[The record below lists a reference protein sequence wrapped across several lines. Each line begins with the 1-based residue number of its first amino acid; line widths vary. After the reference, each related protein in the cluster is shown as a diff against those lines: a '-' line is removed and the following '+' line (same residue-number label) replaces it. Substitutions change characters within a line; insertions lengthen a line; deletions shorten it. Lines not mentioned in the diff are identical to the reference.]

1 MDDLWYMTVATV
13 ADIWKRPA
21 FESERV
27 NQTLYGEFVRRDI
40 KQGKY
45 LKVFTDDS
53 YTGWIRQDHL
63 VPVVETMSDLKSARV
78 KSIFA
83 ELYRSEKSRILSGRL
98 PFGARVIFDIAAQKR
113 DEQSSRIKL
122 EYPKGWIESG
132 DLLLRRAD
140 QVALTTVIRT
150 FKKFTG
156 TPYLW
161 GGRSSYGCD
170 CSGFIQL
177 VFGYYGLELPR
188 DSKDQ
193 RQCGKTVSRKSL
205 DLCDLIFSPG
215 HVSVHI
221 GRGEIIHASQKTGSV
236 AVESIDPDSIR
247 YRADIAEKINAIR
260 RIV

>member
-13 ADIWKRPA
+13 ADMWKRPA

-63 VPVVETMSDLKSARV
+63 VPVVDTMSDLKSARV
-78 KSIFA
+78 RSIFA
-83 ELYRSEKSRILSGRL
+83 ELYRSEKSRTLSGRL

-140 QVALTTVIRT
+140 QIALTTVIRT

-193 RQCGKTVSRKSL
+193 RQCGKAVSRKRL

-221 GRGEIIHASQKTGSV
+221 GRGEIVHASQKTGSV
-236 AVESIDPDSIR
+236 AVESIDPDSNR